1 MDKQQR
7 AASATD
13 NADILT
19 QVKTA
24 LKDESVITHIADR
37 IATAVANTI
46 IQRLDKLE
54 AVLDEKNKKI
64 CHLEQTMVEL
74 EDKVDKL
81 EKYSRRTSIRISG
94 INENPGGENIE
105 TIMKTILVN
114 MDVQDKIN
122 MQNIDRVHRIGQI
135 KTTNTSNRPRQIIV
149 KFKDYSSK
157 DTVMKNRKLHRATR
171 PDVYIS
177 EDLTQMRSRLLYVAR
192 TIKRERNIQDCWS
205 YDGRITI
212 KDLNGKIRSIN
223 TESDLN
229 KL

>member
-1 MDKQQR
+1 MGKQQR

-24 LKDESVITHIADR
+24 LKDESVITQIADR
-37 IATAVANTI
+37 IASAVANTI

-54 AVLDEKNKKI
+54 AEKNKKI
-64 CHLEQTMVEL
+64 CHLEQTLVEL

-81 EKYSRRTSIRISG
+81 KQFSRRTSIRISG
-94 INENPGGENIE
+94 INENPVGENIE
-105 TIMKTILVN
+105 TIVKRILVN

-157 DTVMKNRKLHRATR
+157 DTGMKNRKLLRVLRRSNNHQGLEWENSRHQHRK
-171 PDVYIS
+171 
-177 EDLTQMRSRLLYVAR
+177 RSRSWQINEDSLVCATDIFSFCLYFFV
-192 TIKRERNIQDCWS
+192 CW
-205 YDGRITI
+205 YKAYLYLI
-212 KDLNGKIRSIN
+212 LF
-223 TESDLN
+223 
-229 KL
+229 

>member
-1 MDKQQR
+1 MLSTDNQHTSRLDYATMGKQQR

-37 IATAVANTI
+37 IASAVVNTI

-64 CHLEQTMVEL
+64 CHLEQTLVEL

-81 EKYSRRTSIRISG
+81 EQYSRRTSIRISG
-94 INENPGGENIE
+94 INENPVGENIE
-105 TIMKTILVN
+105 TIVKTILVN

-122 MQNIDRVHRIGQI
+122 MQNNDRVHRIGQI
-135 KTTNTSNRPRQIIV
+135 
-149 KFKDYSSK
+149 
-157 DTVMKNRKLHRATR
+157 
-171 PDVYIS
+171 
-177 EDLTQMRSRLLYVAR
+177 
-192 TIKRERNIQDCWS
+192 
-205 YDGRITI
+205 
-212 KDLNGKIRSIN
+212 
-223 TESDLN
+223 
-229 KL
+229 

>member
-1 MDKQQR
+1 MPNGW
-7 AASATD
+7 TD
-13 NADILT
+13 L
-19 QVKTA
+19 
-24 LKDESVITHIADR
+24 
-37 IATAVANTI
+37 
-46 IQRLDKLE
+46 
-54 AVLDEKNKKI
+54 
-64 CHLEQTMVEL
+64 VEL

-81 EKYSRRTSIRISG
+81 EQYSRRTSIRISG

-105 TIMKTILVN
+105 TIVKTILVN

-157 DTVMKNRKLHRATR
+157 DTVMKNRKLLRATR

-192 TIKRERNIQDCWS
+192 TIKRERKIQDCWS